1 MKRKIIKIDEA
12 LCNGCGLCAQ
22 GCPEGAIKMI
32 DGKAKLVGELYCDG
46 LGACIG
52 ECPVEAI
59 IIEEREAQAYDEA
72 KTLENIIP
80 QGENVVRAHLL
91 HLKDHGQTEY
101 LTQALAVLKQKG
113 IKISMENSFVPHQRE
128 AGGCP
133 GSMAREFKK
142 APIEKGS
149 ALIASGSELRQWPV
163 QLHLL
168 NPYAPYFKNSEIVV
182 AADCVP
188 FAYADFHNRFLK
200 GKILI
205 IFCPK
210 LDQSHEAYI
219 ERLAEIFK
227 HNNVKSITVVHMEV
241 PCCFGTLNLVEQAV
255 QQSGRNILMKEY
267 NISIDGKII

>member
-113 IKISMENSFVPHQRE
+113 IKISMENSFVPHQHE

-142 APIEKGS
+142 TPIEKGS

>member
-1 MKRKIIKIDEA
+1 MKRKIIKIDEQ

-32 DGKAKLVGELYCDG
+32 NGKAKLVGELYCDG

-52 ECPVEAI
+52 ECPVGAI
-59 IIEEREAQAYDEA
+59 NIEEREAQPYDEA

-80 QGENVVRAHLL
+80 QGESVVRAHLL

-101 LTQALAVLKQKG
+101 LTQALAVLRQKG
-113 IKISMENSFVPHQRE
+113 INISMENSAVPHQHGV
-128 AGGCP
+128 GGCP
-133 GSMAREFKK
+133 GSMARELKK
-142 APIEKGS
+142 TPTDKRSAPI
-149 ALIASGSELRQWPV
+149 ASESELRQWPV

-168 NPYAPYFKNSEIVV
+168 NPYAPYFKDSDIVV

-210 LDQSHEAYI
+210 LDQSQEVYT
-219 ERLAEIFK
+219 EKLVEIFK
-227 HNNVKSITVVHMEV
+227 NNNVKSITVVHMEV
-241 PCCFGTLNLVEQAV
+241 PCCFGTLGLVEQAV
-255 QQSGRNILMKEY
+255 QKSGRNILMKEY